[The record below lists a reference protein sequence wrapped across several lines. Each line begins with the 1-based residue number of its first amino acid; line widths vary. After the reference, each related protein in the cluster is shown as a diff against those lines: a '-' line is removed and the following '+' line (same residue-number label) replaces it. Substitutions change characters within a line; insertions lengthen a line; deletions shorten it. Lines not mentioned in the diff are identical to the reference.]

1 MTENMGRLA
10 IVAGGRN
17 FGESDRIINFV
28 TAEGRLS
35 AFAHGARKSRRRFR
49 GVFENFATVLLEFEP
64 RQRAGMN
71 TIRAGSVV
79 TSRLELRADLEKIA
93 LASYLVELCSA
104 VAPED
109 DPADELFLILEKTLD
124 HLCETR
130 ASTVIRRTFE
140 LKLIEALGYSP
151 RLDRCVHCETDLSA
165 ICYLDFVRGGAF
177 CETHAEQAIKVGP
190 KTLVWLASI
199 CEVPVAKSAWDA
211 AADDEGNVRMSDDW
225 VQTAALKLSP
235 VTARFFAH
243 LIGRPL
249 KSVEL
254 LQTVAI

>member
-1 MTENMGRLA
+1 MKEKVGRVA

-28 TAEGRLS
+28 TAQGRLS

-71 TIRAGSVV
+71 TIRSASVIS
-79 TSRLELRADLEKIA
+79 SRLELRSDLNKIA
-93 LASYLVELCSA
+93 LASYFVELCAA

-109 DPADELFLILEKTLD
+109 DPADDMFELLEKTLD
-124 HLCETR
+124 LLGEEQANT
-130 ASTVIRRTFE
+130 AIRRTFE

-151 RLDRCVHCETDLSA
+151 RLDCCVHCEDELSA
-165 ICYLDFVRGGAF
+165 ICYLDFIRGGAF
-177 CETHAEQAIKVGP
+177 CQVHAEQAIRVGP
-190 KTLVWLASI
+190 KTLVWLSHI
-199 CEVPVAKSAWDA
+199 CGVPVAKKAFEDA
-211 AADDEGNVRMSDDW
+211 ADHDGRILFTDEW
-225 VQTAALKLSP
+225 VHTAAIKLSP
-235 VTARFFAH
+235 VASRFFAN

-249 KSVEL
+249 KTVEL
-254 LQTVAI
+254 LQTVGI

>member
-1 MTENMGRLA
+1 MTEDVGRLA

-28 TAEGRLS
+28 TAQGRLS

-64 RQRAGMN
+64 RKRAGMS
-71 TIRAGSVV
+71 TIRSASVV
-79 TSRLELRADLEKIA
+79 KSRLELRSDLEKIA
-93 LASYLVELCSA
+93 LASYLAELCAA

-109 DPADELFLILEKTLD
+109 DPADELFQLLEETLD
-124 HLCETR
+124 LLCETT

-151 RLDRCVHCETDLSA
+151 RLDRCVHCEEELPA
-165 ICYLDFVRGGAF
+165 IYYLDFIRGGAF
-177 CETHAEQAIKVGP
+177 CELHAEQATKVGP
-190 KTLVWLASI
+190 KTLVWLSNI
-199 CEVPVAKSAWDA
+199 CEVPVSKAAWNS
-211 AADDEGNVRMSDDW
+211 AADDDGNMNMSEEWVR
-225 VQTAALKLSP
+225 TAALKLSP
-235 VTARFFAH
+235 VSSRFFAH

-254 LQTVAI
+254 LQTVGI